1 VAGRERDGSYPHYN
15 DAVMASHLL
24 RALPLLLLAAAG
36 ALSPAAESSF
46 AFTVKAALR

>member
-1 VAGRERDGSYPHYN
+1 MTRGRAILVA
-15 DAVMASHLL
+15 A
-24 RALPLLLLAAAG
+24 LAAAG